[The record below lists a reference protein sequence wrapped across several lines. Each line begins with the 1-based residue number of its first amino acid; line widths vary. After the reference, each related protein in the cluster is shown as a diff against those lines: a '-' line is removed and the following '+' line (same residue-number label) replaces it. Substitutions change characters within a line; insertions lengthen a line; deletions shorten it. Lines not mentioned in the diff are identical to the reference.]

1 MYHGRDRNRTPC
13 YNGTEGRDREE
24 VTMASQPEPFLTP
37 EEYLALER
45 RAATKS
51 EYYGGEIVAMAG
63 ASWDHNLILG
73 DAYRE
78 IATRLRRS
86 ACQPLRTICAS
97 GFLRTSVY
105 TYPDIVIVCGELQFQ
120 DAAVDTLLNP
130 TLIVEVLSPSTAAH
144 DQGQKFAPYRSLP
157 PCTNTS

>member
-1 MYHGRDRNRTPC
+1 
-13 YNGTEGRDREE
+13 
-24 VTMASQPEPFLTP
+24 MASQPEPFLTP

-63 ASWDHNLILG
+63 ASWDHNLIPG

-86 ACQPLRTICAS
+86 ACQPVTNDMRVWIPS
-97 GFLRTSVY
+97 HSVY
-105 TYPDIVIVCGELQFQ
+105 TYPDIVIVCGEPQFQ

-130 TLIVEVLSPSTAAH
+130 TLIIEVLSPSTAAH

-157 PCTNTS
+157 SLHEYLLITQNEPRLALYRRDPDGR